1 MFLAS
6 ERGKRTTSNL
16 PTFTG
21 QQVQERRAEIMSEIE
36 TYELAAQEAD
46 ESLKDLSNQLHMLMQ
61 RKRAEL
67 RATERDEATIEGIQ
81 MDIGTLEGRI
91 SRSQSQWSSAV
102 QGASNL
108 AHVMADLEALDLIA
122 ETCLPR

>member
-1 MFLAS
+1 M
-6 ERGKRTTSNL
+6 
-16 PTFTG
+16 
-21 QQVQERRAEIMSEIE
+21 QERKAEIMSEIDTHE
-36 TYELAAQEAD
+36 SAAQEAD
-46 ESLKDLSNQLHMLMQ
+46 ELLKDLSNELHMLMQ

-91 SRSQSQWSSAV
+91 GRAQSQWSSAM

-108 AHVMADLEALDLIA
+108 THVMADLEALDLIA